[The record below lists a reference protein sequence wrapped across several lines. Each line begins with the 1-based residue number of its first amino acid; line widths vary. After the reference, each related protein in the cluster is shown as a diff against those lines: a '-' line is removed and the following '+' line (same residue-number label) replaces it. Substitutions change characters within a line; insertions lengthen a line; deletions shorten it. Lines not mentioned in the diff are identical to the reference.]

1 MFADVPPFL
10 AVAWA
15 ALVGAVVGSFLNV
28 VIARVPQGESV
39 VHPRS
44 RCPRCRSPIAWY
56 DNVPVLSWLLLRARC
71 RGCGAPIS
79 WRYPLVE
86 LLGGCAGALAA
97 HRHGI
102 SPAAAAELALVATL
116 LALAFIDIDT
126 WLLPHPLTWPLMVAG
141 QAAAAF
147 GLTGASPRSSALGLL
162 LGVAAFATVAEV
174 GQRVFR
180 REAMGYGDV
189 WLLGGLGSWLGV
201 GALLP
206 VVLLASLQGAVVGG
220 LLVLVGR
227 GQPGPSPEPGQAPQP
242 AAAPGAEAPPPP
254 PEEAGPAPAAA
265 PPPAAEDE
273 DWVPP
278 RHAVPFGP
286 FLALAALE
294 WLYLAP
300 LLGRA
305 FPPLRFFT

>member
-1 MFADVPPFL
+1 MLTDVPPYL
-10 AVAWA
+10 AIAWWT
-15 ALVGAVVGSFLNV
+15 LLGAVVGSFLNV
-28 VIARVPQGESV
+28 VIARLPRGESV

-44 RCPRCRSPIAWY
+44 RCPRCAAPIAWY

-147 GLTGASPRSSALGLL
+147 GLTAASPRSSALGLL
-162 LGVAAFATVAEV
+162 VGVAAFTAVAEV
-174 GQRVFR
+174 GQRVFH

-189 WLLGGLGSWLGV
+189 WLLGGLGAWLGL

-206 VVLLASLQGAVVGG
+206 VVLLASLQGAVAGG
-220 LLVLVGR
+220 LLILAGR
-227 GQPGPSPEPGQAPQP
+227 GQPGATPEPPPAGQA
-242 AAAPGAEAPPPP
+242 GA
-254 PEEAGPAPAAA
+254 
-265 PPPAAEDE
+265 PAAEDE

-300 LLGRA
+300 LIARA
-305 FPPLRFFT
+305 FPPLAFFA